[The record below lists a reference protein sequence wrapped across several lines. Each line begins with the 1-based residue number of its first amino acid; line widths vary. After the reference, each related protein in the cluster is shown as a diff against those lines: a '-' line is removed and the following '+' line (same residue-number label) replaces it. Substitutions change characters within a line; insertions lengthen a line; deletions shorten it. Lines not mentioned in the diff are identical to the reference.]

1 MRRKILLIHNPVAGR
16 RNRARLEAVEHALAR
31 LECSV
36 TVYQTAKSGDAESF
50 ARTATTGGWDAVV
63 GAGGDG
69 TVNEVLNGLGRDSP
83 PLGIVPLGTAN
94 VLAAEIGLSGDL
106 GGDLGGDPV
115 RIAETL
121 VSGPV
126 LSIYPGQ
133 AADRRFAMMA
143 SVGFDARVVAAVTP
157 GLKRALGKGAYL
169 LEALRQ
175 LAGRPLPLYDVTI
188 DQTGYR
194 AGTVIVANAK
204 HYAGR
209 FVCAPEA
216 NLREPGFQVCL
227 IPGRRRDIIRA
238 ALALALGRLHLLS
251 GIRIVAGRRIV
262 LSGPPGEPV
271 QMDGEVAGQ
280 LPLTV
285 ETASESIALIVP
297 ADQVLP

>member
-1 MRRKILLIHNPVAGR
+1 MGASAMRRKILLIHNPVSGR
-16 RNRARLEAVEHALAR
+16 RNRVLLKAVEQALAR

-36 TVYQTAKSGDAESF
+36 TVCQTAKSGDAESF
-50 ARTATTGGWDAVV
+50 ARSAGAGDWDAVV
-63 GAGGDG
+63 AAGGDG
-69 TVNEVLNGLGRDSP
+69 TVNEVLNGLGSDGP

-94 VLAAEIGLSGDL
+94 VLAAEIGL
-106 GGDLGGDPV
+106 GGDPV

-121 VSGPV
+121 ASGPV
-126 LSIYPGQ
+126 LSITPGQ
-133 AADRRFAMMA
+133 AAQRRFAMMA

-204 HYAGR
+204 HYAGP

-216 NLREPGFQVCL
+216 DLREPGFQVCL
-227 IPGRRRDIIRA
+227 VPGRRRDILRA
-238 ALALALGRLHLLS
+238 ALALARGRLHLLP
-251 GIRIVAGRRIV
+251 GVRIVAGRRIV

-271 QMDGEVAGQ
+271 QMDGEVAAR
-280 LPLTV
+280 LPLTA
-285 ETASESIALIVP
+285 EAASESIALIVP
-297 ADQVLP
+297 ADWAQ